1 MRKNIIIVLSTVL
14 IFSNHAKSQTN
25 DFSSLNIP
33 SSKPESINL
42 SDITRDT
49 QHVILK
55 SPADKYPKVIKSTF
69 VNEDLI
75 LIAYTQNENDVFF
88 RFLNYYTPNGE
99 FIKQT
104 KAYHLLDVDEERKQI
119 YTLGASNIFH
129 IYSYRGVLLDS
140 IRLDIRVD
148 NFKLYNDNLFYATNK
163 IDENNVYHYE
173 LQKLKLDTKKIK
185 KIHSFTYQGNLSER
199 EKIVGSK
206 SDFWVI
212 DHLYWGHGL
221 GSHVYEINVHNEL
234 KQIEVIFA
242 ETRTYMEQVLTGYGI
257 IGNYLYCSYP
267 INIVNKRIFL
277 KNLSDDNELKIPY
290 FNNDDIYNTGK
301 FGFKSTINNKI
312 FFTKKTH
319 EVPEPAR
326 TKLNLSANDILFVY
340 SL

>member
-25 DFSSLNIP
+25 DFSTLNIP

-49 QHVILK
+49 HHVILK

-75 LIAYTQNENDVFF
+75 LIAYTQNEKDVFF

-104 KAYHLLDVDEERKQI
+104 KAYNLLDVDEERKQI

-140 IRLDIRVD
+140 IRLDVGVD
-148 NFKLYNDNLFYATNK
+148 NFKLHNNNLFYATNE
-163 IDENNVYHYE
+163 IDNNDVYHYE
-173 LQKLKLDTKKIK
+173 LHKLTLGTKKTK
-185 KIHSFTYQGNLSER
+185 KIHSFIYEGLVNGR
-199 EKIVGSK
+199 EKFIGSK
-206 SDFWVI
+206 SNFWI
-212 DHLYWGHGL
+212 NENLYWAHGL
-221 GSHVYEINVHNEL
+221 GSHVYEIYKNDGL
-234 KQIEVIFA
+234 KQIKVKFDEKRSFFD
-242 ETRTYMEQVLTGYGI
+242 EVLTTYGLV
-257 IGNYLYCSYP
+257 GSYLFCSYT
-267 INIVNKRIFL
+267 IKVNRRIFL
-277 KNLSDDNELKIPY
+277 KNLSNDNELKIPY
-290 FNNDDIYNTGK
+290 FNNDDIFNTGK
-301 FGFKSTINNKI
+301 FGFKSTINNKL